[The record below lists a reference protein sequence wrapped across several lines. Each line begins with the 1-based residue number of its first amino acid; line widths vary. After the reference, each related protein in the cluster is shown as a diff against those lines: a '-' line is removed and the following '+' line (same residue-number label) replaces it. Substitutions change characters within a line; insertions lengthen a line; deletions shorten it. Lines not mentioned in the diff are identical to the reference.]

1 MRSELYGYEQN
12 LSTAPNVEREYIQLN
27 RQYETMQVQYNDLQ
41 QKIKSASLTE
51 SLESYDGFVFDNVET
66 RPLSETDWLTRDEG
80 LEVVLTDRRGRRAKF
95 LVTVQYISRDSS
107 DEFDEDE
114 DADEWERET
123 A

>member
-1 MRSELYGYEQN
+1 MNERRFAEL
-12 LSTAPNVEREYIQLN
+12 I
-27 RQYETMQVQYNDLQ
+27 
-41 QKIKSASLTE
+41 TE